1 MADGIVDLYKIFR
14 EDIPS
19 IFNQALRNLYCNDVN
34 VLEYFE
40 RRLDDHIHVIKAVI
54 DQCSQTRA
62 NEELVELLL
71 SVHHEVNCLHENI
84 QQLCFQHR
92 DYHSE
97 LGFVCPV
104 ERSEHAGRPRFQVPQ
119 RVISGLYDIHRSWVE
134 VAREAGVSYRTI
146 LRRRHQY
153 QLPVAETRGPRNS
166 FSEISQEHLCGH
178 VRQVLQLLPHAGE
191 TYMIGA
197 LRSRGIFVQRR
208 RIREAIYTV
217 DPVSRALR
225 RQQAV
230 TRRTYNVPCPNALW
244 HVDGHHK
251 LIRWRLVIHGGIDGF
266 SRCIVYL
273 CCNTNN
279 RADTVASLFVNAVE
293 HFGLPSRVRSDM
305 GTENVDIA
313 RYMLHHPDRGP
324 NRGSMITGKSVHN
337 QRIERLWLDV
347 KMNVVTY
354 YRNIFYYLEQCNYL
368 NPTLWHS
375 GINAVTN
382 SDYRAVDSIFAAQE
396 DWNDYGIG
404 GGPPVGGDTDN
415 YVEVPEVN
423 FEPTQEHFKNCRPCY
438 SIV

>member
-1 MADGIVDLYKIFR
+1 
-14 EDIPS
+14 
-19 IFNQALRNLYCNDVN
+19 
-34 VLEYFE
+34 
-40 RRLDDHIHVIKAVI
+40 
-54 DQCSQTRA
+54 
-62 NEELVELLL
+62 
-71 SVHHEVNCLHENI
+71 
-84 QQLCFQHR
+84 
-92 DYHSE
+92 
-97 LGFVCPV
+97 
-104 ERSEHAGRPRFQVPQ
+104 
-119 RVISGLYDIHRSWVE
+119 
-134 VAREAGVSYRTI
+134 
-146 LRRRHQY
+146 
-153 QLPVAETRGPRNS
+153 
-166 FSEISQEHLCGH
+166 
-178 VRQVLQLLPHAGE
+178 
-191 TYMIGA
+191 MIGA

-354 YRNIFYYLEQCNYL
+354 YRNIFYYLEQCNLLKPDSEHDLFMLHYVFL
-368 NPTLWHS
+368 PRINRSLRELVNVWNNHPLSTAGNRSPLQLWHS

-423 FEPTQEHFKNCRPCY
+423 FEPTQEHFQELQDRVIPLSDDGNHGINLYLAAILIGEPR
-438 SIV
+438 S